1 MNIKIDN
8 LNVEFEVKRLI
19 DTFHIDEQ
27 IDIDLFRDDNNI
39 ITKITTKDNKTFVT
53 ESMINNDKDAIA
65 YKKSLF
71 KALKSI
77 YPDTVHPWGILT
89 GIRPVKIAHDLIK
102 KSFEENEIK
111 RTLSDTYYISDEK
124 IDLMLEIANNQ
135 SNYLYDIEN
144 SYSIYISIPF
154 CPSRCNYCS
163 FFSCTLDKGYNLIDP
178 YLDSLEK
185 EIKSFYTNAKIL
197 DNKLLSVYIGGGTPS
212 TLSIKQ
218 FQRLIKIIETYVPL
232 DYLKEFTFEAGRPD
246 TLDRKKL
253 EAIKLS
259 PITRLSINPQS
270 MNDITLKKIGRNHT
284 VSDIINCFNISRD
297 IGYDNINMDLILG
310 LEDESVD
317 HIRNTLNQIKLLKP
331 DSLTLH
337 TLALKRASSLMNDF
351 EDEFSKLNNNNIED
365 FMKIAS
371 DAARD
376 MGMSPYYLYRQKNI
390 KSNLENTGYALDDKI
405 SLYNIAIMEEKQT
418 IIAFGSGSISK
429 FIYPLEN
436 RIERVS
442 NIKDVKLYIDRL
454 DQVIKKKNKEVEKW
468 I

>member
-1 MNIKIDN
+1 
-8 LNVEFEVKRLI
+8 
-19 DTFHIDEQ
+19 
-27 IDIDLFRDDNNI
+27 
-39 ITKITTKDNKTFVT
+39 
-53 ESMINNDKDAIA
+53 
-65 YKKSLF
+65 
-71 KALKSI
+71 
-77 YPDTVHPWGILT
+77 
-89 GIRPVKIAHDLIK
+89 
-102 KSFEENEIK
+102 
-111 RTLSDTYYISDEK
+111 
-124 IDLMLEIANNQ
+124 
-135 SNYLYDIEN
+135 
-144 SYSIYISIPF
+144 
-154 CPSRCNYCS
+154 
-163 FFSCTLDKGYNLIDP
+163 
-178 YLDSLEK
+178 
-185 EIKSFYTNAKIL
+185 
-197 DNKLLSVYIGGGTPS
+197 
-212 TLSIKQ
+212 
-218 FQRLIKIIETYVPL
+218 
-232 DYLKEFTFEAGRPD
+232 
-246 TLDRKKL
+246 
-253 EAIKLS
+253 
-259 PITRLSINPQS
+259 
-270 MNDITLKKIGRNHT
+270 
-284 VSDIINCFNISRD
+284 
-297 IGYDNINMDLILG
+297 MDLILG